1 MGKTKDNKS
10 TSSSAAGGRVEALLL
25 LDAYSTAHTGASQQL
40 KTSLWNLSKARRQ
53 MGGMH
58 LGTSTNFSAS
68 NVREELR
75 AKAILTPPE
84 PKLVQEQDGKDRTIE
99 TDPYILSLDG
109 PPNVES
115 GSHYDDKENSNNSHN
130 NAEASSSAGLRQRKG
145 TKENNAAPSKWTQ
158 EQERW
163 EEEDEIEEEKLRNA
177 DPLHLFAG
185 LPPPSLKAAQ
195 SNAREALAGYID
207 AANLIVALMET
218 LNTQETRK

>member
-1 MGKTKDNKS
+1 MGKTKDQS
-10 TSSSAAGGRVEALLL
+10 TSSSVAGGRVEALLL
-25 LDAYSTAHTGASQQL
+25 LDAYSTAHAGASQQF
-40 KTSLWNLSKARRQ
+40 KSSLWNLSKARRQ

-75 AKAILTPPE
+75 AKAILTLLE
-84 PKLVQEQDGKDRTIE
+84 PKLVQEQDGKDKMID

-115 GSHYDDKENSNNSHN
+115 DDKENSNNSHTN
-130 NAEASSSAGLRQRKG
+130 EETLSSAGLRQRKG
-145 TKENNAAPSKWTQ
+145 TKESNAAANKWTQ
-158 EQERW
+158 EQEKW
-163 EEEDEIEEEKLRNA
+163 EEEDEIEEAKLRNV
-177 DPLHLFAG
+177 DPAYLFAG

-195 SNAREALAGYID
+195 SNAREALAGYIE

-218 LNTQETRK
+218 LNTQETKK